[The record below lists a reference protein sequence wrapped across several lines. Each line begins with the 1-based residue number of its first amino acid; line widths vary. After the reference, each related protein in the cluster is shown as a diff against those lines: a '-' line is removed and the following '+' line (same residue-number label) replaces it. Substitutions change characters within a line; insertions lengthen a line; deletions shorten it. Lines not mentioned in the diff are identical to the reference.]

1 MDNRKR
7 AAIEFS
13 LRWQS
18 PQASHNDRYFID
30 KVDFWRDIFPGDLGQ
45 ALPELDVGS
54 SYRQRFSAGALVP
67 EYSKDKLVSF
77 DKTARGTATAHDLT
91 LEVGRFYPRGCFW
104 KPLGSFPAD
113 QMPVKLLHLDETSLT
128 VDVNHPLARFE
139 LEVEALVQ
147 ETSSISAQR
156 GGSLHDI
163 AEVITEKG
171 PGMQDTLDPAR
182 YSLSNGAPLGRE
194 DETDDALFYRTP
206 RLVHHL
212 DDTARQQ
219 VGKMYQ
225 RLLKPQTRILDL
237 MSSWN
242 SHLPDSLSSCRVE
255 GLGLNEQ
262 ELQANERLSD
272 YLIHDLNREPHL
284 PYQDDSFDGV
294 ICTVSIE
301 YLCRPREVM
310 SELARILKPGG
321 VLAVTV
327 SERWFPGKQI
337 RPWAD
342 LHPFERLGGV
352 MNYFLEQ
359 GNFTAINTESVR
371 GYPRPVEDSHYP
383 QMERSDSLY
392 FVWAT
397 RSLRL

>member
-1 MDNRKR
+1 MKNRKR

-13 LRWQS
+13 LRWRS

-30 KVDFWRDIFPGDLGQ
+30 KVDFWRDIFPGELGE

-54 SYRQRFSAGALVP
+54 SYRQKFSAGELVP
-67 EYSKDKLVSF
+67 EYSQDKLISF
-77 DKTARGTATAHDLT
+77 DKTAMDSATARDLT

-113 QMPVKLLHLDETSLT
+113 QMPVKLLHLDKTSLT
-128 VDVNHPLARFE
+128 VDINHPLARFE

-163 AEVITEKG
+163 VEVITEKG
-171 PGMQDTLDPAR
+171 PGMQDTLDPVR
-182 YSLSNGAPLGRE
+182 YSLVNSAPLSRE
-194 DETDDALFYRTP
+194 DETDDVLFYRTP

-212 DDTARQQ
+212 DDTARHQ
-219 VGKMYQ
+219 VTKMYE
-225 RLLKPQTRILDL
+225 RLLKPKTRVLDL

-242 SHLPDSLSSCRVE
+242 SHLPDSLSSCRVQ
-255 GLGLNEQ
+255 GLGLNKQ
-262 ELQANERLSD
+262 ELQANQRLSD
-272 YLIHDLNREPHL
+272 YLIHDLNSEPHL
-284 PYQDDSFDGV
+284 PYQDGSFDGV
-294 ICTVSIE
+294 VCTVSIE

-327 SERWFPGKQI
+327 SERWFPSKQI
-337 RPWAD
+337 RPWAN

-352 MNYFLEQ
+352 MNYFIEQ
-359 GNFTAINTESVR
+359 GNFTTIHTESVR
-371 GYPRPVEDSHYP
+371 GYPRPAEDSYQS
-383 QMERSDSLY
+383 QMDKSDSLY

-397 RSLRL
+397 RSIHS